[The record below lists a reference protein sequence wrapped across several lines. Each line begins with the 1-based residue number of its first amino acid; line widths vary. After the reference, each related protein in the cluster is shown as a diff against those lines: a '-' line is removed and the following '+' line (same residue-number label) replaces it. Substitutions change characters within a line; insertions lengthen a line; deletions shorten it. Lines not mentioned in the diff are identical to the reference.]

1 MCAVTILLQ
10 YVGCRCHEAA
20 RWARAAFV
28 MTGAGYF
35 YTNHITLT
43 CSLFCIT
50 LPSCGT
56 LNPFTQNYHKN
67 VVQKEQIAN
76 GLKWLSVYFSVSPC
90 FPKSITD
97 CQIKRNQILR
107 ENKKRFPPPCIR
119 GCL

>member
-35 YTNHITLT
+35 YTNHITPT
-43 CSLFCIT
+43 CSLLFIT

-56 LNPFTQNYHKN
+56 LKLSTQNYHKN
-67 VVQKEQIAN
+67 VVQKEQTTN
-76 GLKWLSVYFSVSPC
+76 GLKCLFFSEPLL
-90 FPKSITD
+90 P
-97 CQIKRNQILR
+97 Q
-107 ENKKRFPPPCIR
+107 EHH
-119 GCL
+119 